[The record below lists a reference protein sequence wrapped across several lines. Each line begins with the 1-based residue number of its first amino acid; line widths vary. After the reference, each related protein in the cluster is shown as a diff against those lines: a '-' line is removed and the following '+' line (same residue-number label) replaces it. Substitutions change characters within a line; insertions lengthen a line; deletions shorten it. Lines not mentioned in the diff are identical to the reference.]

1 MAPNSFSDLIS
12 LLVFYNFDLLSVG
25 LAVAAIGILGYT
37 VYRHNTGSTTNRT
50 LFVVSVFAS
59 LWGVAN
65 YLSYQIHSSHNISLW
80 LLRAVLFFA
89 VWFCFYIYKLM
100 YVFPLEVVKLPSWFT
115 YYLRAFVGFVSV
127 LVLSPYVFKRII
139 NISPIGVPHAEL
151 GAGIAIFGI
160 TVFSLVIASWYALV
174 RKIFL
179 ADKSVRNRYLPVL
192 YGTIVT
198 FSFLIAFNFILPAF
212 VGDLRFIPFGG
223 IYILPFVGFT
233 AYAIVRYGLFDLK
246 IIATESFVIIIT
258 LLYIGKVLIS
268 PSPRERI
275 IDGVILVA
283 SAFFG
288 ILLVR
293 SIKQEV
299 RAREEVRLLAQ
310 RLSETN
316 WELARINEQ
325 LRVIDQRKSEFVS
338 IVSHQLR
345 TPITALKGYSSLLL
359 ENTFGELTSKQKVPV
374 EKIFISS
381 TRLADM
387 VTDFLDISKIEQGK
401 MSYNFVSVDVRAM
414 LIDLIEEFA
423 PIAKQKDIVLSSNF
437 EKIPAYIVT
446 ADEGKLRQI
455 LSNVLDNSVK
465 YTPHGSVQIS
475 LEKDNT
481 KGAIILKVK
490 DSGIGLSQDDIH
502 HLFGKFTRG
511 SGGQRE
517 NTDGSG
523 LGLYVAMKM
532 LDAMHG
538 KIWVDSEGQNKGST
552 FVIELLAEE
561 EG

>member
-1 MAPNSFSDLIS
+1 MAFNSFSDLIS

-37 VYRHNTGSTTNRT
+37 VYRHNPGSTTNRT
-50 LFVVSVFAS
+50 LFVVSIFAS

-65 YLSYQIHSSHNISLW
+65 YLSYQIHSSHNVSLW

-100 YVFPLEVVKLPSWFT
+100 YVFPLEVVKLPPWFT
-115 YYLRAFVGFVSV
+115 YYLRAFVGFVSI
-127 LVLSPYVFKRII
+127 LVLSPFVFKRVID
-139 NISPIGVPHAEL
+139 ISSIGVPHAEL
-151 GAGIAIFGI
+151 GAGIVIFGI
-160 TVFSLVIASWYALV
+160 TVSSLIVASWYALV
-174 RKIFL
+174 KKIYL
-179 ADKSVRNRYLPVL
+179 ADRSVRNQYLPVL

-212 VGDLRFIPFGG
+212 VSDLRFIPFGG

-258 LLYIGKVLIS
+258 MLYIGKVLIS

-275 IDGVILVA
+275 IDGTILVA
-283 SAFFG
+283 TAFFG

-299 RAREEVRLLAQ
+299 KAREEVRLLAQ

-345 TPITALKGYSSLLL
+345 TPITAIKGYSSLLL
-359 ENTFGELTSKQKVPV
+359 EDSFGPLNEKQKPPV

-381 TRLADM
+381 KRLADM
-387 VTDFLDISKIEQGK
+387 VTDFLDISKIEQGT
-401 MSYNFVSVDVRAM
+401 MSYNFVSVDVKNM
-414 LIDLIEEFA
+414 LSDLIEEFA
-423 PIAKQKDIVLSSNF
+423 PTAKEKHITMNANF
-437 EKIPAYIVT
+437 DEYTKYVVT

-455 LSNVLDNSVK
+455 LSNIMDNSVK
-465 YTPHGSVQIS
+465 YTPKGEVNIS
-475 LEKDNT
+475 LEKDDARGT
-481 KGAIILKVK
+481 ITVRMK

-532 LDAMHG
+532 LEAMHG
-538 KIWVDSEGQNKGST
+538 KIWVDSEGPNKGST
-552 FVIELLAEE
+552 FAIELLAEE
-561 EG
+561 EV